1 MTEFIGMCA
10 LAAVCSSAI
19 LLISKGEKELAIII
33 SSVVY
38 ILVMIYVISR
48 AGELF
53 KALREQFDIELNFP
67 NVDILLKVGGIALV
81 STVASSICDGTG
93 QKGVSGAIEVFAII
107 EIIAL
112 SMPLIIE
119 LFSKIFTLFGE

>member
-1 MTEFIGMCA
+1 MTEFIGLCA

-19 LLISKGEKELAIII
+19 LLISKGEKELSVLI
-33 SSVVY
+33 SSVMY

-53 KALREQFDIELNFP
+53 KALREQFDIELNFH
-67 NVDILLKVGGIALV
+67 NADILLKVGGIALI

-93 QKGVSGAIEVFAII
+93 QKGVSCAIEIFAVI
-107 EIIAL
+107 EIITL
-112 SMPLIIE
+112 SMPLILD